1 MHEYMFMSSLLHVIN
16 VEVPVYSVRTMDQAE
31 SDQLYNTILE
41 LHNKTL
47 SVVLVGSS
55 SPPQFYTRS

>member
-1 MHEYMFMSSLLHVIN
+1 
-16 VEVPVYSVRTMDQAE
+16 VYSVRTMDQAE
-31 SDQLYNTILE
+31 SDELYNTILE

-55 SPPQFYTRS
+55 SPPQSYTIS